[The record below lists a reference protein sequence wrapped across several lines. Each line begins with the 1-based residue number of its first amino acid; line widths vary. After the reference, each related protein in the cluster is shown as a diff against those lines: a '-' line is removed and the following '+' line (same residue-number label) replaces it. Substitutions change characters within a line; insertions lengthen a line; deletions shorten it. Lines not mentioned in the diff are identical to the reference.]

1 MSELSV
7 PLPWWARALRLE
19 FKRNAV
25 PYVLPLLA
33 AVFYFDTFR
42 TAAGF
47 PPVWTLRASVIGDH
61 MLIEFSAFAG
71 ALAAWA
77 GSREGRRKTL
87 DLVTTTTR
95 AAWARLGAALAGTLC
110 WLLLAFLAGVAVMYV
125 QTALQATWGGPPL
138 WPVLVGA
145 ANVTVVT
152 VIGFTCGVFWPSR
165 FTAPLV
171 AVGVLVLNLAGFRE
185 ALGVTA
191 PPGTYALL
199 SPDRPPPPVDAGVYY
214 HVPPDVSIV
223 QVMFMGGIAVALVGV
238 LGLAPGLR
246 QLAPAG
252 GRASLRAALAH
263 GDGWPLRVA
272 AVILAACGVA
282 ASGTAF
288 ALAGTARP
296 DTAGGWRIP
305 ALHAAASDQLVP
317 VAQDCT
323 SSSGFR
329 VCVHPAFSFYLDDVA
344 AALDPVAAQIAGLP
358 GAPTG
363 AREMASVN
371 GGQNVWSGISG
382 NPPVFDFTA
391 ENVGTTYGEFAGIRE
406 TMYIDSGIVPD
417 AAAWREGFQQGLLD
431 AFLTG
436 PSPHAGPV
444 PLDAE
449 QQAVEDALM
458 TAAGSQP
465 QGHIS
470 QLSVN
475 GKAAAGTLAAVSAAA
490 RRFAAL
496 PASAR
501 HAWLAAHLAALRAG
515 TSTLAQLP

>member
-1 MSELSV
+1 MSAIRV
-7 PLPWWARALRLE
+7 PLPRSARALRLE
-19 FKRNAV
+19 LKRNAV

-33 AVFYFDTFR
+33 A
-42 TAAGF
+42 
-47 PPVWTLRASVIGDH
+47 
-61 MLIEFSAFAG
+61 
-71 ALAAWA
+71 
-77 GSREGRRKTL
+77 
-87 DLVTTTTR
+87 
-95 AAWARLGAALAGTLC
+95 
-110 WLLLAFLAGVAVMYV
+110 
-125 QTALQATWGGPPL
+125 
-138 WPVLVGA
+138 
-145 ANVTVVT
+145 
-152 VIGFTCGVFWPSR
+152 
-165 FTAPLV
+165 
-171 AVGVLVLNLAGFRE
+171 
-185 ALGVTA
+185 
-191 PPGTYALL
+191 
-199 SPDRPPPPVDAGVYY
+199 
-214 HVPPDVSIV
+214 
-223 QVMFMGGIAVALVGV
+223 
-238 LGLAPGLR
+238 
-246 QLAPAG
+246 G
-252 GRASLRAALAH
+252 GRASLRAALARD
-263 GDGWPLRVA
+263 DGWPLRAA

-282 ASGTAF
+282 ASGAAF

-296 DTAGGWRIP
+296 DAVGGWRIP
-305 ALHAAASDQLVP
+305 ALHSAVSDQPVP

-363 AREMASVN
+363 AREMASMS
-371 GGQNVWSGISG
+371 GGQDVWSGISG
-382 NPPVFDFTA
+382 NPPVFHFTA
-391 ENVGTTYGEFAGIRE
+391 EHVGTTSGEFDGIRA
-406 TMYIDSGIVPD
+406 TMYIETDVTPD
-417 AAAWREGFQQGLLD
+417 AAAWRDGFQQGLLD

-436 PSPHAGPV
+436 PSQQAGPV

-475 GKAAAGTLAAVSAAA
+475 GKPTPGTLAAVSAAA

-515 TSTLAQLP
+515 TITLAQLP